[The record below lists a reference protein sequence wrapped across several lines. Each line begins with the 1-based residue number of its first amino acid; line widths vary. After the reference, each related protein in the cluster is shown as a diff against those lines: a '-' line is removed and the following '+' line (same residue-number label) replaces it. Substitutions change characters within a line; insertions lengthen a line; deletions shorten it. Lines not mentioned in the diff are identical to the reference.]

1 MILNIIKE
9 YDMIIT
15 VILLSIL
22 SAILTTRMI
31 SYRRQVKITCRRLAF
46 MKENETNMRLSHDI
60 SFRELNELENSINE
74 LVDSMRENFRISREN
89 ENALKETITNLSH
102 DIRTPL
108 TSLDG
113 YFQLLSEECSDEQKA
128 RYIDIIQG
136 RISSLKEML
145 EELFTYTKL
154 QNDSCEIAFAP
165 IDFSKSV
172 CSTAFSFYEEFR
184 QRGIEPKADFT
195 EERLRIYGSDEAM
208 RHVLQNIIKNALVH
222 GGETIELK
230 LFSEMGNAVFV
241 CRNYVSSAEEI
252 NISEV
257 FTRFY
262 KADSARTKSSSGLGL
277 SIAKGMTEK
286 MNGTISASISGNYF
300 TIRVQFPLIR

>member
-1 MILNIIKE
+1 
-9 YDMIIT
+9 MIIT
-15 VILLSIL
+15 VIIL
-22 SAILTTRMI
+22 SALSVILTMRMI

-46 MKENETNMRLSHDI
+46 MKENDTNMRLTHDI
-60 SFRELNELENSINE
+60 RFHELNELENSINE
-74 LVDSMRENFRISREN
+74 LVDSMRENSRASREK

-113 YFQLLSEECSDEQKA
+113 YFQLLAEECSDEQRT

-145 EELFTYTKL
+145 EELFTYAKL
-154 QNDSCEIAFAP
+154 QNDNYELEFVP
-165 IDFSKSV
+165 LDFSKAV

-184 QRGIEPKADFT
+184 QSGIEPKADFT
-195 EERLRIYGSDEAM
+195 EERLKIYGSEEALE
-208 RHVLQNIIKNALVH
+208 HVLQNIIKNSLVH
-222 GGETIELK
+222 GGKIIELK
-230 LFSEMGNAVFV
+230 LFADKGDAVFV
-241 CRNYVSSAEEI
+241 CRNDVSSAEEI

-262 KADSARTKSSSGLGL
+262 KADSARTKTSSGLGL
-277 SIAKGMTEK
+277 SISKGMTEK
-286 MNGTISASISGNYF
+286 MNGTISASISGNFF
-300 TIRVQFPLIR
+300 TLSVRFPLIS